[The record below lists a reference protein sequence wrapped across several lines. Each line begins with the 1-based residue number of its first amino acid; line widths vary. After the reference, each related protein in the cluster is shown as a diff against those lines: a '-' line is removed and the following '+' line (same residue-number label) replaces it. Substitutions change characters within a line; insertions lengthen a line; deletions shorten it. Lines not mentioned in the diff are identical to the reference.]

1 MSQTGWLT
9 QCCLLDL
16 IDTLAVGSVNPR
28 LVDVVV
34 DFDLGVE
41 ESISDTVVTLTW
53 QVLDNGFWRIIWLLL
68 RLLINSSFLGW
79 YFGWSIPP
87 SPQFCCAFGNVD
99 FQFQAAGVVAQ
110 AQRVHRWSSSNK
122 YIVGNL
128 ENGLLVFR
136 PTYIVFPIRTI
147 TVGDK

>member
-1 MSQTGWLT
+1 M
-9 QCCLLDL
+9 

-79 YFGWSIPP
+79 YFG
-87 SPQFCCAFGNVD
+87 
-99 FQFQAAGVVAQ
+99 
-110 AQRVHRWSSSNK
+110 
-122 YIVGNL
+122 
-128 ENGLLVFR
+128 
-136 PTYIVFPIRTI
+136 
-147 TVGDK
+147 

>member
-1 MSQTGWLT
+1 M
-9 QCCLLDL
+9 

-34 DFDLGVE
+34 DFDLGLE

-79 YFGWSIPP
+79 YFG
-87 SPQFCCAFGNVD
+87 
-99 FQFQAAGVVAQ
+99 
-110 AQRVHRWSSSNK
+110 
-122 YIVGNL
+122 
-128 ENGLLVFR
+128 
-136 PTYIVFPIRTI
+136 
-147 TVGDK
+147 

>member
-1 MSQTGWLT
+1 M
-9 QCCLLDL
+9 
-16 IDTLAVGSVNPR
+16 IDNLAVGSVNPR

-79 YFGWSIPP
+79 YFG
-87 SPQFCCAFGNVD
+87 
-99 FQFQAAGVVAQ
+99 
-110 AQRVHRWSSSNK
+110 
-122 YIVGNL
+122 
-128 ENGLLVFR
+128 
-136 PTYIVFPIRTI
+136 
-147 TVGDK
+147 

>member
-1 MSQTGWLT
+1 MT

-16 IDTLAVGSVNPR
+16 IDPLAVGSVNPR

-68 RLLINSSFLGW
+68 RLLISSSFLGW
-79 YFGWSIPP
+79 YFG
-87 SPQFCCAFGNVD
+87 
-99 FQFQAAGVVAQ
+99 
-110 AQRVHRWSSSNK
+110 
-122 YIVGNL
+122 
-128 ENGLLVFR
+128 
-136 PTYIVFPIRTI
+136 
-147 TVGDK
+147 

>member
-1 MSQTGWLT
+1 MT

-16 IDTLAVGSVNPR
+16 IDRLAVGSVNPR

-68 RLLINSSFLGW
+68 RLLINSIFMGW
-79 YFGWSIPP
+79 YFG
-87 SPQFCCAFGNVD
+87 
-99 FQFQAAGVVAQ
+99 
-110 AQRVHRWSSSNK
+110 
-122 YIVGNL
+122 
-128 ENGLLVFR
+128 
-136 PTYIVFPIRTI
+136 
-147 TVGDK
+147 

>member
-1 MSQTGWLT
+1 MT

-28 LVDVVV
+28 LV

-68 RLLINSSFLGW
+68 RLLISSSFLGW
-79 YFGWSIPP
+79 YFG
-87 SPQFCCAFGNVD
+87 
-99 FQFQAAGVVAQ
+99 
-110 AQRVHRWSSSNK
+110 
-122 YIVGNL
+122 
-128 ENGLLVFR
+128 
-136 PTYIVFPIRTI
+136 
-147 TVGDK
+147 

>member
-1 MSQTGWLT
+1 MT

-79 YFGWSIPP
+79 YFG
-87 SPQFCCAFGNVD
+87 
-99 FQFQAAGVVAQ
+99 
-110 AQRVHRWSSSNK
+110 
-122 YIVGNL
+122 
-128 ENGLLVFR
+128 
-136 PTYIVFPIRTI
+136 
-147 TVGDK
+147 